1 MQQIKA
7 SIKFIEKCYKL
18 YEQKMYRVAL
28 SILRDPGLA
37 EDAVQEAFMKLMKSD
52 AYFEDAR
59 SDDCRRYMITV
70 IKHASINIY
79 NKKKKEAEV
88 VYLSDRD
95 SDFEDETGRQAGFV
109 AGGDDD
115 YDREEL
121 MAMINRLPEKYHQV
135 TECIAIEELSVR
147 ETAAK
152 LGISETNVRKRYER
166 AKVLMKGMVKN
177 EDFFQYNVQSVL

>member
-1 MQQIKA
+1 MRQTDVLHYRGDVHVELNGGIVMQQIKA

-18 YEQKMYRVAL
+18 YEQKMYQVAL

-79 NKKKKEAEV
+79 NKKKK
-88 VYLSDRD
+88 
-95 SDFEDETGRQAGFV
+95 
-109 AGGDDD
+109 
-115 YDREEL
+115 
-121 MAMINRLPEKYHQV
+121 
-135 TECIAIEELSVR
+135 
-147 ETAAK
+147 
-152 LGISETNVRKRYER
+152 
-166 AKVLMKGMVKN
+166 
-177 EDFFQYNVQSVL
+177 